1 MKITSAVFVRGAR
14 GENDILNDGIPQIAF
29 IGRANAGKS
38 SLINSFTGVKNL
50 AITSST
56 PGRTQELNIFLI
68 NKKFYFID
76 LPGYGYA
83 KATFDKWKEMNK
95 LIYWYLIESP
105 YEPKVVL
112 IIDAEIG
119 PTEDDMGV
127 LKFLEEKG
135 KDIVIVANK
144 VDKIKKSQYLNQL
157 KKIKEKMPGHK
168 VFPYSSKEKLGI
180 GELSAELL
188 GRR

>member
-95 LIYWYLIESP
+95 LIYWYLIESS
-105 YEPKVVL
+105 YEPKIVL
-112 IIDAEIG
+112 IVDAEIG

-127 LKFLEEKG
+127 LKYLEEKG

-157 KKIKEKMPGHK
+157 NKIRDKMPGHK
-168 VFPYSSKEKLGI
+168 VFPYSSKEKIGI
-180 GELSAELL
+180 GELSGELL